1 VKFVLQP
8 LFYGQ
13 LKKNNT
19 KCQQNRRI
27 NKDYKKLGSTLGT
40 TILRPAAETLDFYA
54 SLDVLLNVGFE
65 RDCRLV
71 YACLSLSTQVM
82 SCFLLMA
89 FIAFIFLLIS
99 YSLY

>member
-27 NKDYKKLGSTLGT
+27 NKDYKKVEEKEIKMNAINKKQDITCVDNERHTYTKRQSFSKQSRQL
-40 TILRPAAETLDFYA
+40 I
-54 SLDVLLNVGFE
+54 VHLN
-65 RDCRLV
+65 
-71 YACLSLSTQVM
+71 
-82 SCFLLMA
+82 
-89 FIAFIFLLIS
+89 
-99 YSLY
+99 